1 MKKQIL
7 FFLVLAALI
16 SCDAPHLNPFDPEN
30 PDNNF
35 GSVEGTVYLSGETK
49 LPIANAIVTFSNQ
62 NVYALSDST
71 GKFKLENLE
80 LSEGWLFVEKGG
92 MTKDSIFINWNAGK
106 SIRNLEFQ
114 LSYKIGSFD
123 GYVYTTNSQR
133 LANARVY
140 WKNQNK
146 FSLTNE
152 EGYYLI
158 DNVQMEDG
166 WIYFEKKGYATD
178 SVYLSWN
185 NQNKVRIENIILF
198 PTIGQLDGYVYSG
211 TGSKLSSVKVYWK
224 NQNLLVYTNSNGYYK
239 FNEIS
244 LEDGW
249 LIFEKEGYF
258 SDSIY
263 VRWNGEE
270 IKHLENV
277 ILAPSLGTIDGF
289 VFSVPRNPASNVR
302 VIWTNQ
308 NIITYSNSLGYYKLS
323 NVTIKDGW
331 IKFEKNGLATD
342 SLYIEWNGS
351 NYIRAQEKILNYT
364 KVRLYGYVR
373 TLSLP
378 RKPLSGVKVLWKNQS
393 ILTQTNSSGY
403 YEFKEVGPD
412 NGWLYF
418 EKEGYSNDSLYVEFT
433 NSSSKLADDKYL
445 NSIPILQNLQIYSSV
460 QNKYPDVKNYR
471 MTVQAKITDNEND
484 IDTVFVVNYS
494 LGFKKRLVFN
504 PDNGYFENTFRT
516 TDLKVS
522 SLEDVIG
529 FDFIILVKDKFAREF
544 NVGKSNIKRIINQEI
559 SIESPVNKAETG
571 ASPTFKWKPFTPG
584 FKFRFKIQV
593 YTDEFSPILVWEKD
607 NISKDATEQICET
620 SLPAGDY
627 YWIIWCSDDY
637 NNNSISKPGTF
648 TVK

>member
-7 FFLVLAALI
+7 FLLVLAAFV

-30 PDNNF
+30 PDNNL
-35 GSVEGTVYLSGETK
+35 GSVEGAVYLSGESK
-49 LPIANAIVTFSNQ
+49 LPIANARITWSNQ
-62 NVYALSDST
+62 NVYSLSDST
-71 GKFKLENLE
+71 GKFKLENLT
-80 LSEGWLFVEKGG
+80 LSEGWLFVEKDG
-92 MTKDSIFINWNAGK
+92 MTKDSVFINWNSGK
-106 SIRNLEFQ
+106 HIGNLEFQ
-114 LSYKIGSFD
+114 LSYRIGSFD
-123 GYVYTTNSQR
+123 GYVFTINNQR
-133 LANARVY
+133 LANAKVY

-158 DNVQMEDG
+158 EDVQMEDG
-166 WIYFEKKGYATD
+166 WIYFEKKGYAED
-178 SVYLSWN
+178 SVYLSWEN
-185 NQNKVRIENIILF
+185 RNKVRIDNLVLF
-198 PTIGQLDGYVYSG
+198 PTVGQLDGYVYSG
-211 TGSKLSSVKVYWK
+211 SGGELSDVKVYWK
-224 NQNLLVYTNSNGYYK
+224 NQNLLVFTNSNGFYK

-258 SDSIY
+258 ADSVY
-263 VRWNGEE
+263 VIWSGAN
-270 IKHLENV
+270 IKHLEN
-277 ILAPSLGTIDGF
+277 IFLSPSLGSIDGF
-289 VFSVPRNPASNVR
+289 VYSAPRNPASNVR
-302 VIWTNQ
+302 VIWQNQ

-323 NVTIKDGW
+323 GVTIKDGW
-331 IKFEKNGLATD
+331 IKFEKDGLSPD
-342 SLYIEWNGS
+342 SVYVEWNGG
-351 NYIRAQEKILNYT
+351 NNIRAQEKILNYT

-378 RKPLSGVKVLWKNQS
+378 RKPIPGVTVFWKNKS
-393 ILTQTNSSGY
+393 IITQTNSSGF
-403 YEFKEVGPD
+403 YEFRDIEPE

-418 EKEGYSNDSLYVEFT
+418 EKDGYSNDSLYVEFSA
-433 NSSSKLADDKYL
+433 SSSKLADDKYL
-445 NSIPILQNLQIYSSV
+445 NSTPVLQNLQIYSSV

-471 MTVQAKITDNEND
+471 MIVQATITDNEND
-484 IDTVFVVNYS
+484 IDTVFAANNS

-516 TDLKVS
+516 TDLKVA
-522 SLEDVIG
+522 SLEDLIG
-529 FDFIILVKDKFAREF
+529 FDFTILVKDKFAREF

-571 ASPTFKWKPFTPG
+571 ASPTFKWKRFTPG

-593 YTDEFSPILVWEKD
+593 YTDELSPILVWEKD
-607 NISKDATEQICET
+607 NISKDAIEQVCET

-627 YWIIWCSDDY
+627 YWVIWCVDDY